1 MSRVMLEEVRRP
13 LLEEARRSPSLL
25 SDLAGLE
32 QYVAESY
39 DARSFVELLQNA
51 DDAGASRFAVRRAGA
66 FLLVA
71 NEGRPFTRTD
81 FEGLCRS
88 AASSKQRGTSIG
100 YRGIG
105 FKSVVG
111 FAETVYVFSGALEA
125 SFSRERT
132 ADEVPGA
139 SRVPL
144 VRIPH
149 PVKAE
154 DRAQL
159 SGVLDELE
167 EQGYR
172 TVFAFKDLIAS
183 GIKAEF
189 AAFDPTSMLFLRHT
203 RQVELRAAVEE
214 VITARREALDERTR
228 SILLAS
234 SSGTTSWRVVERDG
248 IALAFAEKEG
258 AVERLEERE
267 ATVHAFLPT
276 HELTGLAVKMNGD
289 ISTDPSRTRVI
300 LDERTVAGIE
310 DAARLVVELI
320 LDALDGDRA
329 TNGEDVVASLVP
341 FQDPRMAAFQKRSFK
356 VELLSAIQRFAAG
369 SFEDLRYRPGWLN
382 AADFEHLATASRLRL
397 VPRDLESVGGLP
409 AFLKFMGARE
419 ATLEDLK
426 PGLKAGTPSS
436 VGAAEVVS
444 HVVKLHATK
453 QIDAGEVDEEW
464 RLWPVDGKQA
474 TLDEARR
481 VAKPLDRGFTDMVS
495 ERVGVGSEL
504 RRLVAGLSDPAT
516 ASRMV
521 PDQAASRVQS
531 RPPASADENTQAVGA
546 APKEPRRLSLKKW
559 RGAEQQVLSL
569 LELRGWSVKDVSRQ
583 NVGYDIEGVTPEG
596 EKALIEVKAIEHPG
610 QPFTITSNEEATAR
624 QEGNAYRLAIVRQAG
639 AHLEVAF
646 VRDPANRLELTR
658 QCRQWVWEC
667 SSYEYNPERF
677 LLE

>member
-1 MSRVMLEEVRRP
+1 MLEEVRGP

-32 QYVAESY
+32 RYVAESY

-51 DDAGASRFAVRRAGA
+51 DDAGGTRFAVRRAGD

-71 NEGRPFTRTD
+71 NDGRPFTQTD

-88 AASSKQRGTSIG
+88 AASSKQHGTSIG

-132 ADEVPGA
+132 AEEVPEA

-149 PVKAE
+149 PVEAE

-159 SGVLDELE
+159 AGVLDEMAG
-167 EQGYR
+167 QGYR
-172 TVFAFKDLIAS
+172 TVFAFKDLIAT
-183 GIKAEF
+183 GIEAEF
-189 AAFDPTSMLFLRHT
+189 AAFDSTSMLFLRNT
-203 RQVELRAAVEE
+203 RQVEFRAAVAE
-214 VITARREALDERTR
+214 VITAQCETIDERTR
-228 SILLAS
+228 TMFLVS
-234 SSGTTSWRVVERDG
+234 SSGTTSWRVVERNG
-248 IALAFAEKEG
+248 VALAFATKEG
-258 AVERLEERE
+258 TVERLEERE

-276 HELTGLAVKMNGD
+276 HEPTGLAVKMNGD

-300 LDERTVAGIE
+300 LDERTAAGIE
-310 DAARLVVELI
+310 DAARLVVELV
-320 LDALDGDRA
+320 LDALDGGDRA
-329 TNGEDVVASLVP
+329 NAGKGVIAALVP
-341 FQDPRMAAFQKRSFK
+341 FQDPRMAAFQKKSFK
-356 VELLSAIQRFAAG
+356 AELLSAIRRLA
-369 SFEDLRYRPGWLN
+369 SDRLEDLRYRPAWLN
-382 AADFEHLATASRLRL
+382 AADFEHLAAVSQLRF
-397 VPRDLESVGGLP
+397 VPRDLESVEGLP
-409 AFLKFMGARE
+409 AFLRFMGARE

-426 PGLKAGTPSS
+426 PGLKAVTPSL

-444 HVVKLHATK
+444 HVAKLHATK
-453 QIDAGEVDEEW
+453 QLDVGQVDEDW
-464 RLWPVDGKQA
+464 RLWPVDGKQV

-481 VAKPLDRGFTDMVS
+481 AAKPLYQGFADMVS
-495 ERVGVGSEL
+495 ERVGVGGEL
-504 RRLVAGLSDPAT
+504 RRLVASLSDSAT

-521 PDQAASRVQS
+521 PDEVTSRVQP
-531 RPPASADENTQAVGA
+531 RPPALADEGPQAAGA

-569 LELRGWSVKDVSRQ
+569 LELQGWSVKDVSRQ

-624 QEGNAYRLAIVRQAG
+624 QEGDAYRLAIVRQAG
-639 AHLEVAF
+639 AKLEVAF

-667 SSYEYNPERF
+667 SSYDYDPETF

>member
-1 MSRVMLEEVRRP
+1 M
-13 LLEEARRSPSLL
+13 
-25 SDLAGLE
+25 
-32 QYVAESY
+32 AESY

-51 DDAGASRFAVRRAGA
+51 DDAGASRFAVRRAGG

-71 NEGRPFTRTD
+71 NDGRPFTRID
-81 FEGLCRS
+81 FESLCRS

-111 FAETVYVFSGALEA
+111 FAEEVYVFSGTLEA
-125 SFSRERT
+125 SFSRKRT
-132 ADEVPGA
+132 AEEVPGA

-149 PVKAE
+149 PVGTE

-159 SGVLDELE
+159 AGVLDEMAS
-167 EQGYR
+167 QGYR

-183 GIKAEF
+183 GIEAEF
-189 AAFDPTSMLFLRHT
+189 AAFDPTSMLFLKHT
-203 RQVELRAAVEE
+203 RQVELGAAVEE
-214 VITARREALDERTR
+214 VITARRETLDAQRR
-228 SILLAS
+228 SILLVN
-234 SSGTTSWRVVERDG
+234 SSGATSWRVVERDG
-248 IALAFAEKEG
+248 VALAFAEKEG
-258 AVERLEERE
+258 TVERLDERE

-276 HELTGLAVKMNGD
+276 HEFTGLAVKMNGD

-300 LDERTVAGIE
+300 LDERTAAGIE
-310 DAARLVVELI
+310 DAARLVVELV
-320 LDALDGDRA
+320 LNALDGDRA
-329 TNGEDVVASLVP
+329 TDEIGVVASLVP
-341 FQDPRMAAFQKRSFK
+341 FQDPRMVAFQKKSFK
-356 VELLSAIQRFAAG
+356 VELLSAIQRLALG
-369 SFEDLRYRPGWLN
+369 RLEDLRYRPVWLN
-382 AADFEHLATASRLRL
+382 SADFEHLATASQLRF
-397 VPRDLESVGGLP
+397 VPRDLESVEGLP
-409 AFLKFMGARE
+409 AFLRFMGARE

-426 PGLKAGTPSS
+426 PGLKVGTPSP

-444 HVVKLHATK
+444 HVAKLHATK
-453 QIDAGEVDEEW
+453 QIDAEEVDGGW

-474 TLDEARR
+474 TFDEARR
-481 VAKPLDRGFTDMVS
+481 AAKPLDQSFTDMVS

-516 ASRMV
+516 ASRLV
-521 PDQAASRVQS
+521 PDQATSRGQPL
-531 RPPASADENTQAVGA
+531 PPAPADEGTQAAGA
-546 APKEPRRLSLKKW
+546 APKEPRRLSLKRW

-569 LELRGWSVKDVSRQ
+569 LELQGWNVKDVSRQ

-624 QEGNAYRLAIVRQAG
+624 QEGGAYRLAIVRQAG
-639 AHLEVAF
+639 ANLEVAF
-646 VRDPANRLELTR
+646 VRDPVNRLELTR

-667 SSYEYNPERF
+667 ASYEFDPERF

>member
-1 MSRVMLEEVRRP
+1 MLEEVRRP

-51 DDAGASRFAVRRAGA
+51 DDAEASRFAVRREGD

-71 NEGRPFTRTD
+71 NDGRIFTRTD

-149 PVKAE
+149 PVEAQ
-154 DRAQL
+154 DRTQL
-159 SGVLDELE
+159 AGVLDEMAG
-167 EQGYR
+167 QGYR
-172 TVFAFKDLIAS
+172 TVFAFKDLIAT
-183 GIKAEF
+183 GIEAEF
-189 AAFDPTSMLFLRHT
+189 AAFDPTSMLFLRHI
-203 RQVELRAAVEE
+203 RQVELGAAVEE
-214 VITARREALDERTR
+214 VVTARREALDAQTR

-234 SSGTTSWRVVERDG
+234 SSGTTSWRVIERG
-248 IALAFAEKEG
+248 GVALAFAEKEKG
-258 AVERLEERE
+258 VERLEERE

-276 HELTGLAVKMNGD
+276 HEPTGLAVKMNGD

-300 LDERTVAGIE
+300 LDERTAAGIE
-310 DAARLVVELI
+310 DAARLVVELV

-329 TNGEDVVASLVP
+329 TEGKGIVASLVP
-341 FQDPRMAAFQKRSFK
+341 FQDPRMAAFQKKSFK
-356 VELLSAIQRFAAG
+356 AELLSAIRRLA
-369 SFEDLRYRPGWLN
+369 SDRLEDLRYRPAWLN
-382 AADFEHLATASRLRL
+382 AAGFEHLAAVSQLRF
-397 VPRDLESVGGLP
+397 VPRDLESVEGLP
-409 AFLKFMGARE
+409 AFLRFMGARE

-426 PGLKAGTPSS
+426 PGLRAGTPSP
-436 VGAAEVVS
+436 VGAAEIVS
-444 HVVKLHATK
+444 HVAKLHATK
-453 QIDAGEVDEEW
+453 QLDAGEVDGEW

-481 VAKPLDRGFTDMVS
+481 AAKPLDRGFTDMVS

-504 RRLVAGLSDPAT
+504 RRLVAALSDPAT

-521 PDQAASRVQS
+521 PDQARPGVQP
-531 RPPASADENTQAVGA
+531 RPPAPADEGMRA
-546 APKEPRRLSLKKW
+546 AGTARREPRRLSLKKW

-624 QEGNAYRLAIVRQAG
+624 QEGDAYRLAIVRQAG
-639 AHLEVAF
+639 ANLEVAF

-667 SSYEYNPERF
+667 SSYEYDPETF

>member
-1 MSRVMLEEVRRP
+1 MLEEVRRP

-51 DDAGASRFAVRRAGA
+51 DDAGASRFAVRREGD

-71 NEGRPFTRTD
+71 NDGRPFTRTD

-149 PVKAE
+149 PVEAQ

-159 SGVLDELE
+159 AGVLDEMAVH
-167 EQGYR
+167 GYS
-172 TVFAFKDLIAS
+172 TVFAFKDLIAT
-183 GIKAEF
+183 GIEAEF
-189 AAFDPTSMLFLRHT
+189 AAFDPTSMLFLRHI

-214 VITARREALDERTR
+214 VVTARRESLDAQTR
-228 SILLAS
+228 SILLAT
-234 SSGTTSWRVVERDG
+234 SSGATSWRVIERDG
-248 IALAFAEKEG
+248 VALAFAEKEG
-258 AVERLEERE
+258 TVERLEERE

-300 LDERTVAGIE
+300 IDERTVAGIE
-310 DAARLVVELI
+310 DAARLVVELV

-329 TNGEDVVASLVP
+329 TDGKGVIASLVP
-341 FQDPRMAAFQKRSFK
+341 FQDPRMAAFQKKSFK
-356 VELLSAIQRFAAG
+356 VELLSAMQRLASG
-369 SFEDLRYRPGWLN
+369 RFEDLKYRPMWLN
-382 AADFEHLATASRLRL
+382 AADFEHLATASQLRF
-397 VPRDLESVGGLP
+397 VPRDLESAEGLP
-409 AFLKFMGARE
+409 AFLRFMGARE

-426 PGLKAGTPSS
+426 PGLKAGTPSP
-436 VGAAEVVS
+436 VGAAEVIS
-444 HVVKLHATK
+444 HIVKLHATK
-453 QIDAGEVDEEW
+453 QLDAEEVDGEW
-464 RLWPVDGKQA
+464 RLWPLDGKQA

-481 VAKPLDRGFTDMVS
+481 VAKPLDRSFTDMVS

-516 ASRMV
+516 AARMI
-521 PDQAASRVQS
+521 PDQDTSSVQ
-531 RPPASADENTQAVGA
+531 PLPASADDGTQTPDVP
-546 APKEPRRLSLKKW
+546 PKKPHRLSLKKW

-569 LELRGWSVKDVSRQ
+569 LELQGWRVKDVSRQ

-624 QEGNAYRLAIVRQAG
+624 QEGDAYRLAIVRQAG
-639 AHLEVAF
+639 ANLEVAF

-667 SSYEYNPERF
+667 SSYDYKPERF